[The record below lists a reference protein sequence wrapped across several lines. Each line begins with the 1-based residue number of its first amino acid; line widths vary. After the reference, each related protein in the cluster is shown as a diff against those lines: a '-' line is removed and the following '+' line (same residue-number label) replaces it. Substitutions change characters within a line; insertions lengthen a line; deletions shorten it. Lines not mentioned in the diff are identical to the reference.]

1 MVPVIRQI
9 DLISPD
15 YLEAQKIMH
24 ADPKGYGNR
33 GDEWAKTVIEVAER
47 YDCTSILDYGAGT
60 GRLATALRDAGYVV
74 SEYDPAIEGKETPPT
89 FADLVVSTDC
99 LEHVEP
105 EKLTAVLAHLRLL
118 ARKAVFVV
126 ISCRPA
132 MKLLPNGDNA
142 HLIIRNKRWWRERV
156 LAAGFRLRR
165 SPIAMP
171 RKIPSKCWMGVLK
184 P

>member
-1 MVPVIRQI
+1 MIRQI
-9 DLISPD
+9 DLISPA

-33 GDEWAKTVIEVAER
+33 GDEWARTVIEVAKR
-47 YDCTSILDYGAGT
+47 YDVGSILDYGAGH
-60 GRLATALRDAGYVV
+60 GRLAAALRLEGYAVR
-74 SEYDPAIEGKETPPT
+74 EYDPAIEGKDTPPS
-89 FADLVVSTDC
+89 FADLVISTDVI
-99 LEHVEP
+99 EHVEP
-105 EKLTAVLAHLRLL
+105 EKLDAVLAHMRQL

-132 MKLLPNGDNA
+132 LKLLPNGDNA

-156 LAAGFRLRR
+156 QSAGFKLRR

-171 RKIPSKCWMGVLK
+171 RKIPSKCWLGVLK